1 MVNLE
6 GLLSPG
12 SIGLA
17 IVLIFLMLMLV
28 FAAAGRRQPGV
39 HLRPLAAYQR
49 LAQAIGIAVES
60 GRCMHVSLGSGEF
73 NGLQAGSAMVGL
85 GVLERVART
94 ASISDKP
101 SIATSGDG
109 TLGILSQDT
118 IASAFSGIGASGQ
131 FDASLGQVAG
141 ITPLSYAAGT
151 VQIVNSEQV
160 SATVIAGHIGSEV
173 ALIADAA
180 AQTGGVTLGG
190 SDSLPAQA
198 ILVAAAQ
205 EPLLGEELYAAG
217 AYLNSGAVNTASL
230 RAQDFLRW
238 LLIIAMLAGA
248 ALKILGVL

>member
-1 MVNLE
+1 VALTE
-6 GLLSPG
+6 LISPG
-12 SIGLA
+12 VLGLA
-17 IVLIFLMLMLV
+17 IVLLFLALMLV
-28 FAAAGRRQPGV
+28 FAALGRMRPGV
-39 HLRPLAAYQR
+39 NLRSLSAYQR
-49 LAQAIGIAVES
+49 LTQAIGIAVES
-60 GRCMHVSLGSGEF
+60 GRCIHVSLGSGEF
-73 NGLQAGSAMVGL
+73 NGLQAGSALVGL

-109 TLGILSQDT
+109 TLGILSQET
-118 IASAFSGIGASGQ
+118 ISTAFASIGASNQ
-131 FDASLGQVAG
+131 FDANLGQVAG

-151 VQIVNSEQV
+151 VQVVSSEQV

-190 SDSLPAQA
+190 SNSLPAQA
-198 ILVAAAQ
+198 VLAATAQ

-217 AYLNSGAVNTASL
+217 AYLNTNVVNAASL

-238 LLIIAMLAGA
+238 VLIAAMLVGA
-248 ALKILGVL
+248 VLKFLGVV